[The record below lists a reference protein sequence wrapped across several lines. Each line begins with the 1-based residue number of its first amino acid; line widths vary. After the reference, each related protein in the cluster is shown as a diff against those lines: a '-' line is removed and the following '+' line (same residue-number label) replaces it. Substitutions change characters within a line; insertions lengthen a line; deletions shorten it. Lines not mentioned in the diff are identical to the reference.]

1 MFSKLSKMGP
11 AKQNFFAVLIAFAV
25 VAFWRGAWGLLDVYL
40 IPDDYVLSSWI
51 SLCVSLIILLIT
63 HYATKELM

>member
-1 MFSKLSKMGP
+1 MFAKISKMGP

-40 IPDDYVLSSWI
+40 LANNYEISSWI
-51 SLCVSLIILLIT
+51 SLGIGLSILLIT
-63 HYATKELM
+63 NYTTKELI